1 MPRNWISSLAVALA
15 LAAGCRAEKVQS
27 HAARA
32 TARVGVVFDVG
43 GRGDHSFNDGAAAGA
58 DRAGAS
64 SGAVVTF
71 AEGGD
76 GERRLEAMR
85 KLARDGSD
93 LVIAVGF
100 LSSHDA
106 TIAAREFPAVHFAVI
121 DFSLPMD
128 SLGHAMEPP
137 PNLAGINFREEE
149 GAYLVG
155 ALAGLTSRSHVVGF
169 VGGMRGALIT
179 KFEVGYAAGLRRVCP
194 SCTLLIEYAG
204 NTPAA
209 FRDQAMGKVLAEREY
224 AKGADVI
231 FQAAGETGIGVIESA
246 KQGDRRVIGVDVDQ
260 QSAAPGHVL
269 TSMIKRIDVAVADV
283 IERER
288 TGTFRGGMLTYGVS
302 EGGIGYVF
310 DDKNASL
317 ITPAVHTRME
327 TLRAAI
333 ASGMITPPAFR

>member
-1 MPRNWISSLAVALA
+1 MRRNRIMMAASLALV
-15 LAAGCRAEKVQS
+15 AGCGTERVQT
-27 HAARA
+27 HAARSA
-32 TARVGVVFDVG
+32 ARVGVVFDVG

-64 SGAVVTF
+64 NGAVVTF

-76 GERRLEAMR
+76 GNRRLEALRRM
-85 KLARDGSD
+85 ARGGSD
-93 LVIAVGF
+93 LVVAVGF

-106 TIAAREFPAVHFAVI
+106 TIAAREFPAVNFAVI
-121 DFSLPMD
+121 DYALPMD

-209 FRDQAMGKVLAEREY
+209 FRDPATGKVLAEREY
-224 AKGADVI
+224 AKGADII
-231 FQAAGETGIGVIESA
+231 FQAAGETGMGVMESA
-246 KQGDRRVIGVDVDQ
+246 RQGDRRVIGVDVDQ

-288 TGTFRGGMLTYGVS
+288 TGTFHGGMLTYGVS
-302 EGGIGYVF
+302 EDGIGYVF
-310 DDKNASL
+310 DEKNASL
-317 ITPAVHTRME
+317 IPAAAHTRVE

-333 ASGMITPPAFR
+333 ASGLITPPAVR